1 MRTQSTIAYEQIKE
15 MIFQME
21 LLPGTRI
28 PEEQIA
34 KKLSIS
40 RTPIHDALRSLAA
53 EGLVRIEPNRG
64 ATVSKFTDR
73 ETKEIGAVRLSL
85 DVLSEQLASY
95 YGSASDFDHLDNLA
109 EECEIAASQGDVYG
123 RIRTDCNFHLA
134 ISEITKNAILIEQQ
148 HAIYQQIYLIQISK
162 YTDVEHSMLQIGH
175 HKPMVS
181 AMRIGDF
188 KQIRILTHQHIVGFY
203 HIDSYLPKCFSTP

>member
-1 MRTQSTIAYEQIKE
+1 MRTQSAIAYEQIKE

-28 PEEQIA
+28 SEVQIA

-85 DVLSEQLASY
+85 DILSEQLASY

-109 EECEIAASQGDVYG
+109 EECEKAASLGDIYG
-123 RIRTDCNFHLA
+123 RIRTDCDFHLA
-134 ISEITKNAILIEQQ
+134 ISEVTKNALLIEQQ
-148 HAIYQQIYLIQISK
+148 HTIYQQIYLIQISK
-162 YTDVEHSMLQIGH
+162 YTDVQHSILQIGH

-188 KQIRILTHQHIVGFY
+188 EQIQLLTYQHLIGFY
-203 HIDSYLPKCFSTP
+203 HIDSYLPKCFSTL